1 MSETSG
7 SAALDALYQGD
18 RARAE
23 SALGDDDALT
33 VFEAAAFGR
42 VQRLEALV
50 DEDPELARALSPD
63 GFTPLHLAV
72 FGHSVEAVELLLE
85 RGADVERPS
94 EHPTIRGVRPLRTA
108 AFVRDAAA
116 ARLLLE
122 HGAEANAPHENG
134 VRALHVAAANGDA
147 ALVQTLLEYGADP
160 SLAADDGR
168 TPADVARE
176 HGHDELATL
185 LLARVG

>member
-1 MSETSG
+1 MSEASG
-7 SAALDALYQGD
+7 STALDALYQGD

-23 SALGDDDALT
+23 SVLADDDALT

-42 VQRLEALV
+42 LERLAALLDDDPALV
-50 DEDPELARALSPD
+50 RRMSPD

-72 FGHSVEAVELLLE
+72 FGHSLEAVELLLE
-85 RGADVERPS
+85 RGADVETPS

-108 AFVRDAAA
+108 AFVSDAAA

-122 HGAEANAPHENG
+122 HGADANAQHERG
-134 VRALHVAAANGDA
+134 FRALHVAAANGDA
-147 ALVQTLLEYGADP
+147 ELVEILLEFGADP
-160 SLAADDGR
+160 SLAAENGR

-176 HGHDELATL
+176 HGHEELATL
-185 LLARVG
+185 LARVG